1 MSDSNT
7 SSATGLRAEVSGSL
21 GSVWKQYTGERPADA
36 ATEISGN
43 RVKCVLTA
51 PVGKLAD
58 RLADG
63 SPTDGAQDGRRL
75 TESTFRRD
83 AMAAVKKASQ
93 RKVVAFISHH
103 DAKTGVATELFLLER
118 PPQGAITDPA
128 GADRDG
134 A

>member
-21 GSVWKQYTGERPADA
+21 GSVWKQYTGERPTDA
-36 ATEISGN
+36 ETEIFGN
-43 RVKCVLTA
+43 RVRCVLTA
-51 PVGKLAD
+51 PVGKLED

-63 SPTDGAQDGRRL
+63 DATDGARDGRRL

-93 RKVVAFISHH
+93 RKVVAFISDH
-103 DAKTGVATELFLLER
+103 DAKTGVATELFLLEG
-118 PPQGAITDPA
+118 PPRGAITDPA
-128 GADRDG
+128 GAG
-134 A
+134 AEGA